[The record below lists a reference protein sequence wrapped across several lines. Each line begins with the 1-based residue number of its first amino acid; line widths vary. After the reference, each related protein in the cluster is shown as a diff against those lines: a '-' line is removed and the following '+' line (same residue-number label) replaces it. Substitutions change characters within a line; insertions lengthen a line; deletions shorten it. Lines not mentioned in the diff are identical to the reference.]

1 DRARIPGGRRAADRA
16 GRGRH
21 PGHDRLLLRRQ
32 ARPLPGDARGHLPA
46 ADRAAARAARPPRV
60 ERRPDRA
67 ARRSP
72 DQYAR
77 GHTVA
82 SAAARARGARA
93 RVAAARV
100 LRRAAR
106 QGTCGPDPADAAPR
120 DGGGKDSRRPRS
132 DAADA
137 VDPRARDGPLPDAA
151 RGGPRARI
159 RARRRLPRSPGRA
172 RAGAARARP
181 RAGRGARMS
190 RPFAIT
196 LAAAAA
202 VAAVACSDD
211 REPSFVGTLE
221 RDRIELIAEA
231 SEPIVQRAV
240 AEGDSVKAGDLV
252 LRLDDERL
260 AALVAQAEHRRAAAA
275 ARIPGAESAL
285 TTAQRLPPPMK
296 TLHASGVAAPEA
308 LDRAR
313 AQRDAARAERDA
325 ARAEVSQSEAVL
337 AEARVHAERLEVRAP
352 RDATVDALPYELGER
367 PPTGAV

>member
-1 DRARIPGGRRAADRA
+1 
-16 GRGRH
+16 
-21 PGHDRLLLRRQ
+21 
-32 ARPLPGDARGHLPA
+32 
-46 ADRAAARAARPPRV
+46 
-60 ERRPDRA
+60 
-67 ARRSP
+67 
-72 DQYAR
+72 
-77 GHTVA
+77 
-82 SAAARARGARA
+82 
-93 RVAAARV
+93 
-100 LRRAAR
+100 
-106 QGTCGPDPADAAPR
+106 
-120 DGGGKDSRRPRS
+120 
-132 DAADA
+132 
-137 VDPRARDGPLPDAA
+137 
-151 RGGPRARI
+151 
-159 RARRRLPRSPGRA
+159 
-172 RAGAARARP
+172 
-181 RAGRGARMS
+181 MS

-285 TTAQRLPPPMK
+285 TTAERVLARIK

-367 PPTGAV
+367 PPTGAVVAVLLADDTPYARVYVPEPVRARVVPGARAAVKVDGVKGAIPGRVRTVSQEAAFTPYYALTERDRGRLAYVAKIDLEGDTARALPTGLPLEVELAPTETASRE